1 MRIKS
6 DESLFIMPKVSE
18 AYLVA
23 RRAEILDAAWRCLAR
38 KGYHQTT
45 MQDVCE
51 ESGLSYGAIYRYF
64 ASKEEILI
72 AIFERIAEV
81 SRAIVEQAK
90 SQTSDPRNALE
101 AIGQGTFSYFDQPN
115 FEFVTRTDIE
125 IWPEMMRSKSLR
137 ERFGEGVRYWH
148 GIVSELLR
156 EAQRRGELRPDVDP
170 NVVAALDM
178 CAFEGLRRYRLI
190 APEIFEPEPIRQL
203 LDTLGREG
211 GEDDG
216 NAD

>member
-1 MRIKS
+1 
-6 DESLFIMPKVSE
+6 MPKVSE
-18 AYLVA
+18 AYLEA

-64 ASKEEILI
+64 AGKEEILI

-81 SRAIVEQAK
+81 SRAIVEQANA
-90 SQTSDPRNALE
+90 QTADPRNALE
-101 AIGQGTFSYFDQPN
+101 AIGRVTFSYFDQPN

-125 IWPEMMRSKSLR
+125 IWPEMIRNESLR
-137 ERFGEGVRYWH
+137 ERFREGVRYWH
-148 GIVSELLR
+148 GVVSGLLA
-156 EAQRRGELRPDVDP
+156 EAQRRGELPAEVDP
-170 NVVAALDM
+170 KAVAALDM

-190 APEIFEPEPIRQL
+190 APDIFEPELIRRL

-211 GEDDG
+211 GDPDG
-216 NAD
+216 NGD

>member
-1 MRIKS
+1 MIKS
-6 DESLFIMPKVSE
+6 DESFFIMPKVSE
-18 AYLVA
+18 AYLEA

-90 SQTSDPRNALE
+90 AQTSDPRNALE
-101 AIGQGTFSYFDQPN
+101 AIGRVTFAYFDQPT

-125 IWPEMMRSKSLR
+125 IWPEMMRNEMLR
-137 ERFGEGVRYWH
+137 ERFGESTRYWH
-148 GIVSELLR
+148 GVVSGLLA
-156 EAQRRGELRPDVDP
+156 EAQRRGELRPDLDP
-170 NVVAALDM
+170 KVVAALDM
-178 CAFEGLRRYRLI
+178 CTFEGLRRYRLI
-190 APEIFEPEPIRQL
+190 APDIFEPEPIRQL

-211 GEDDG
+211 GAPNG
-216 NAD
+216 HGH

>member
-1 MRIKS
+1 
-6 DESLFIMPKVSE
+6 MPKVTE
-18 AYLVA
+18 AYLEA

-64 ASKEEILI
+64 ASKEEILH

-81 SRAIVEQAK
+81 SNAIVEQAHT
-90 SQTSDPRNALE
+90 QTADPRNALE
-101 AIGQGTFSYFDQPN
+101 AIGRVTFSYFDQPN

-125 IWPEMMRSKSLR
+125 IWPEMMRNDVLR
-137 ERFGEGVRYWH
+137 ERFREGVLYWH
-148 GIVSELLR
+148 EVVSGLLS
-156 EAQRRGELRPDVDP
+156 EAQRRGKLRPDVEP
-170 NVVAALDM
+170 KAVAALDM

-211 GEDDG
+211 GADDG
-216 NAD
+216 NPD